1 MTRHDVITR
10 LLGLFKTP
18 AYLEVGV
25 NKGETF
31 HRVTAARKVAVDP
44 RFLFDAAARGH
55 AGTEYHEVPSDVFF
69 SGQSGPVGRFDVI
82 FLDGLHTFE
91 QTLRDL
97 LNATSVLRPGGVI
110 VIDDVLPNSF
120 DASLPDYRQVERL
133 RSTAPAIGT
142 GWTSDGSWMGDV
154 FKLVFF
160 IETFMQHYAF
170 ATVAEN
176 HGQTVL
182 WEQVRPAPA
191 LPHRTMEEI
200 SRLDYRDTIL
210 RRAVFRIMPLGAIVE
225 EIGRARAAPGPAAA
239 PAR

>member
-1 MTRHDVITR
+1 MTRHDVIIR
-10 LLGLFKTP
+10 LLGLFEAP
-18 AYLEVGV
+18 AYLEIGV

-44 RFLFDAAARGH
+44 RFLFDAAAAAERGH
-55 AGTEYHEVPSDVFF
+55 AGTEYHEVASDVFF
-69 SGQSGPVGRFDVI
+69 SGQSGRVGRFDVI

-97 LNATSVLRPGGVI
+97 LNATAVLKPGGLI

-120 DASLPDYRQVERL
+120 DASLPDYGQVERL
-133 RSTAPAIGT
+133 RAAAPAIGT

-160 IETFMQHYAF
+160 IESFMQRYAF

-176 HGQTVL
+176 HGQTIL
-182 WEQVRPAPA
+182 WEQVRPAQA
-191 LPHRTMEEI
+191 LPQRTMEAI

-210 RRAVFRIMPLGAIVE
+210 RRAVFRIMPLHAILD
-225 EIGRARAAPGPAAA
+225 EIGRARATPGQRA
-239 PAR
+239 